1 MDHLPIFLDVKGKKV
16 LVDGGNTAAARRV
29 ERALSA
35 GANVH
40 VFCPNMSDEFRTLRD
55 HPRVTHHLRSPE
67 PADVADC
74 VVAYGAS
81 EIEERDKRLYEMA
94 KAAKVLVNV
103 ADVTKYC
110 DFITPSI
117 VDRSPLV
124 VAISSGGNAPVIAR
138 ILRARIEVMLPAAYG
153 RLAAF
158 VGTFRD
164 RVMARLKSTES
175 RRHFWENTI
184 EGQVGDHFLAGD
196 EERASQRLLEDLEA
210 AATGADTAQIGE
222 VFLVG
227 AGPGDPDLLTFR
239 ALHIMQRADIVLFDR
254 LVSDEIMT
262 LVRRDA
268 ERVYV
273 GKAPQQHAMVQEE
286 ISELMVEL
294 AQQGK
299 RVLRLKGGDPFIFG
313 RGGEELELLAKHKIP
328 FQVIPGITAASGC
341 ASYAGIPLTHRDHA
355 QSCVL
360 ITAHGRDGIL
370 DLDWDRLVRP
380 DQTVVVYMGLGSVGI
395 LSEQFIKHGLNPAT
409 PAAVIDNG
417 TRANQRVI
425 TGDLS
430 TIAENVV
437 SSGIKGPA
445 LIIIGSV
452 VSLRDELKWFA
463 DSDKHSH
470 KMSLHAQDTL

>member
-1 MDHLPIFLDVKGKKV
+1 MDHLPIFLDVKDKKV
-16 LVDGGNTAAARRV
+16 LVDGGNTPAARRV

-35 GANVH
+35 GAYVH
-40 VFCPNMSDEFRTLRD
+40 VFCPNMSGEFRELREN
-55 HPRVTHHLRSPE
+55 PKVTHHLRAPE
-67 PADVADC
+67 PEDFKDC
-74 VVAYGAS
+74 IVAYGAS
-81 EIEERDKRLYEMA
+81 EIEARDERLYEMA
-94 KAAKVLVNV
+94 KEAKVLVNV

-164 RVMARLKSTES
+164 LVMSKLKSIDS

-196 EERASQRLLEDLEA
+196 EAKASARLLENLDA
-210 AATGADTAQIGE
+210 AVSGAKSAQIGE

-239 ALHIMQRADIVLFDR
+239 ALHIMQRADVVLFDR

-294 AQQGK
+294 ANQGK

-370 DLDWDRLVRP
+370 DLDWERLVRP

-395 LSEQFIKHGLNPAT
+395 LSEQFIKRGLDPTT
-409 PAAVIDNG
+409 PAAVVDNG
-417 TRANQRVI
+417 TRASQRVV

-430 TIAENVV
+430 NIAENVIT
-437 SSGIKGPA
+437 SGIKGPA

-463 DSDKHSH
+463 DSDKESH
-470 KMSLHAQDTL
+470 KMSLQAQDSL

>member
-35 GANVH
+35 GAHVH

-55 HPRVTHHLRSPE
+55 HPGVTHHLRAPGPE
-67 PADVADC
+67 DFIDC

-81 EIEERDKRLYEMA
+81 EIEERDKKLYDMA
-94 KAAKVLVNV
+94 KEAKVLVNV

-164 RVMARLKSTES
+164 KVMAKLTSTES

-184 EGQVGDHFLAGD
+184 EGQAGDHFLAGD
-196 EERASQRLLEDLEA
+196 EEKAAARLEADLEA
-210 AATGADTAQIGE
+210 AATGAETAQMGE

-239 ALHIMQRADIVLFDR
+239 ALHIMQRADVVLFDR

-273 GKAPQQHAMVQEE
+273 GKSPQQHTMVQED

-294 AQQGK
+294 AKQGK

-313 RGGEELELLAKHKIP
+313 RGGEELALLAEHKVP

-360 ITAHGRDGIL
+360 ITAHGRDGVL

-380 DQTVVVYMGLGSVGI
+380 DQTVVVYMGLSSVGI
-395 LSEQFIKHGLNPAT
+395 LSEQFIKHGLDSGT
-409 PAAVIDNG
+409 PAAVVDNG
-417 TRANQRVI
+417 TRANQQVVAGNLGNIAKRVEE
-425 TGDLS
+425 S
-430 TIAENVV
+430 A
-437 SSGIKGPA
+437 IKGPA

-452 VSLRDELKWFA
+452 VSLREELKWFA
-463 DSDKHSH
+463 DSDKDSH
-470 KMSLHAQDTL
+470 QMSLQAQDSL